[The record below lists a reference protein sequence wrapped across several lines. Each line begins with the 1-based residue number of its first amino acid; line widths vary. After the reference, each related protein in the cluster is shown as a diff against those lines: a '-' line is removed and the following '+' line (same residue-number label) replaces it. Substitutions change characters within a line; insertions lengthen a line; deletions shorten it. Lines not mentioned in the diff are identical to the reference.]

1 MMALRRRLHRRE
13 ALLGSSYSGFHCLSK
28 EVFYEFAEKLVSD
41 VDRCFDPPKKV
52 RKRGSMLQGRREAM
66 WSSSM
71 LIVPVYICIQIGVT
85 CLPFYFIPLFL
96 FSELMDKDEVLDV
109 GEKIKKLYMNH
120 KNRRC
125 SRQCI

>member
-1 MMALRRRLHRRE
+1 MLSMAE
-13 ALLGSSYSGFHCLSK
+13 AMTKPDEILKNAVENVLADDGFNPSSRSAVEDARKLIQWFSLPNSK
-28 EVFYEFAEKLVSD
+28 EVFYEL
-41 VDRCFDPPKKV
+41 
-52 RKRGSMLQGRREAM
+52 
-66 WSSSM
+66 
-71 LIVPVYICIQIGVT
+71 QIGVT